1 MNIIYI
7 QDQEIDH
14 YNGHFYHSKSEHFF
28 SRFLAG
34 LKENDTLTAYAGII
48 TRKSAHEVE
57 KYKDVTNS
65 RITYKQIPE
74 FRNPKN
80 LLVIKRMMQQIL
92 KDVDFCYLR
101 SGITASF
108 ASTICLKKHIPYL
121 AVVNEDIFRNTVTH
135 SRLLVRLSAYP
146 LSYYTHRMIREANY
160 ACYVTQEYL
169 QSNYPCKGKSLGC
182 SDIEYLDINEQ
193 SLVKRLD
200 KIKKQEGTI
209 VLGSVGSISTE
220 LKGQDTVIKAL
231 AKLKAEGLTNYK
243 FTMVGAGNPD
253 RLRNL
258 AIELGV
264 ENQIQFLGEFKHDDV
279 LIWFEDIDIY
289 IHPSRSEGL
298 PRTILEAMTK
308 AAPCICSLVGGIP
321 ELIDQGSLFTYNGTE
336 VDTLVN
342 IIKGFS
348 KEKMEREARIN
359 FNRSK
364 NYEPKLLE
372 QRRNAFF
379 IQAINEFR
387 KN

>member
-1 MNIIYI
+1 M
-7 QDQEIDH
+7 
-14 YNGHFYHSKSEHFF
+14 
-28 SRFLAG
+28 
-34 LKENDTLTAYAGII
+34 
-48 TRKSAHEVE
+48 
-57 KYKDVTNS
+57 
-65 RITYKQIPE
+65 
-74 FRNPKN
+74 
-80 LLVIKRMMQQIL
+80 
-92 KDVDFCYLR
+92 
-101 SGITASF
+101 
-108 ASTICLKKHIPYL
+108 
-121 AVVNEDIFRNTVTH
+121 
-135 SRLLVRLSAYP
+135 
-146 LSYYTHRMIREANY
+146 
-160 ACYVTQEYL
+160 
-169 QSNYPCKGKSLGC
+169 
-182 SDIEYLDINEQ
+182 
-193 SLVKRLD
+193 KRLD

-209 VLGSVGSISTE
+209 VLGSVGSVSTE

-264 ENQIQFLGEFKHDDV
+264 GNQIQFLGEFKHDDV

>member
-1 MNIIYI
+1 M
-7 QDQEIDH
+7 
-14 YNGHFYHSKSEHFF
+14 
-28 SRFLAG
+28 
-34 LKENDTLTAYAGII
+34 
-48 TRKSAHEVE
+48 
-57 KYKDVTNS
+57 
-65 RITYKQIPE
+65 
-74 FRNPKN
+74 
-80 LLVIKRMMQQIL
+80 
-92 KDVDFCYLR
+92 
-101 SGITASF
+101 
-108 ASTICLKKHIPYL
+108 
-121 AVVNEDIFRNTVTH
+121 
-135 SRLLVRLSAYP
+135 
-146 LSYYTHRMIREANY
+146 
-160 ACYVTQEYL
+160 
-169 QSNYPCKGKSLGC
+169 
-182 SDIEYLDINEQ
+182 
-193 SLVKRLD
+193 KRLD

-372 QRRNAFF
+372 QRRNATARM
-379 IQAINEFR
+379 QLPTGR
-387 KN
+387 V